1 MLVLALIIIV
11 FQGQGKHAVQNDMFF
26 DEARAAGCD
35 SNKLLFFSDTFYL
48 YIYMCGGFKK
58 LKTRILTI
66 SRFVS
71 LTCLRICG
79 SNTSVSLIP
88 PTMFCGV

>member
-48 YIYMCGGFKK
+48 YIY
-58 LKTRILTI
+58 IYVW
-66 SRFVS
+66 RF
-71 LTCLRICG
+71 
-79 SNTSVSLIP
+79 
-88 PTMFCGV
+88 